1 LSVGQYG
8 APGAHIDAKTANHY
22 SKAQYAPL
30 KDLKKPVLLQPTRI
44 DTDPGADLAT
54 LNKS

>member
-1 LSVGQYG
+1 VSTNTVRWARTLTQ
-8 APGAHIDAKTANHY
+8 KTANHY

-30 KDLKKPVLLQPTRI
+30 KDLKKTALLQPTTI
-44 DTDPGADLAT
+44 GTDPGADLAT